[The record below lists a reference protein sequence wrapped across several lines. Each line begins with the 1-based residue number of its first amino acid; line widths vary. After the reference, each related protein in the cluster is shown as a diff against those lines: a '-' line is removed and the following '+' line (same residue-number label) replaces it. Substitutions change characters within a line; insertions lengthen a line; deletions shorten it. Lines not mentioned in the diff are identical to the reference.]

1 MTALS
6 PRVWRSLEWSR
17 TDTIAATV
25 VTAFAFLIRLA
36 RLGDPGSIIFDEVYY
51 AKDSCWYVNV
61 NSALCGIDYESTQ
74 VHPPLGKWLIA
85 LGIRLFGYDAFGW
98 RIAAVFAG
106 TAMVALLYL
115 LARKLFRSTLGAIA
129 ASGLLAIDL
138 LHFVQSRIAMLDIFV
153 GLFAL
158 AAFLFVIYDRERLIA
173 QDEEEIDPDVW
184 EGPPRGLLD
193 RPWRL
198 AAGAAAGAATASKW
212 TGGLVLLAVLVLTV
226 VWEISARRRR
236 GRATPVRLALREEGL
251 SIFVWLMVAPLA
263 VYLFTYIGRIEGD
276 LLALP
281 WADGSIVRAL
291 IDRHKYML
299 DFHTDLLST
308 HSYQSPAWSWILLK
322 RPVSYAFCAGTSCNP
337 ATAEGNY
344 KEIFATGNPFVW
356 WPAVL
361 ALVYIAAVWVR
372 KRDLRGPEGTIL
384 AGFVLTYGPWLL
396 PMLDRP
402 AVFIFYMVPTV
413 PFLCL
418 ALAYVVTKMPYRD
431 APRLSLGVLTA
442 FATIAFSSFVW
453 YYPLV
458 ANGSVPQPEWD
469 RRIWFFDD
477 CDKPPGVLTTQTV
490 TETTGTVVTTRTT
503 ETTDNSSLPPKG
515 WCWI

>member
-6 PRVWRSLEWSR
+6 PRVWRSTEWSK
-17 TDTIAATV
+17 TDTIAASV
-25 VTAFAFLIRLA
+25 ISAFAFLIRLA
-36 RLGDPGSIIFDEVYY
+36 RVGDPGSIIFDELYY

-98 RIAAVFAG
+98 RIAAVLAG

-115 LARKLFRSTLGAIA
+115 LARKLLGSTLGAVV

-153 GLFAL
+153 ALFGL
-158 AAFLFVIYDRERLIA
+158 AAFLFLVYDRERLLSQA
-173 QDEEEIDPDVW
+173 DEEPRPDVW
-184 EGPPRGLLD
+184 EPPPRGLLD

-198 AAGAAAGAATASKW
+198 AAGVAAGAATASKW
-212 TGGLVLLAVLVLTV
+212 TGGLVLVAIIVLTV
-226 VWEISARRRR
+226 AWEVSVRWKR
-236 GRATPVRLALREEGL
+236 GHPRPVAAAFREEGL
-251 SIFVWLMVAPLA
+251 SLFLWLMVAPFA

-281 WADGSIVRAL
+281 WSQESIVRAL
-291 IDRHKYML
+291 WDRHKYML
-299 DFHTDLLST
+299 DFHTELVST
-308 HSYQSPAWSWILLK
+308 HTYQSPGWSWLLLK
-322 RPVSYAFCAGTSCNP
+322 RPVSYAFCAGSQCSP
-337 ATAEGNY
+337 PTAEGSY

-356 WPAVL
+356 WPALV
-361 ALVYIAAVWVR
+361 ALVYMAVVWIR
-372 KRDLRGPEGTIL
+372 RRDLRRPEGTIL
-384 AGFVLTYGPWLL
+384 AGFVLIYGPWLL
-396 PMLDRP
+396 PALDRP
-402 AVFIFYMVPTV
+402 AVFIFYMIPAV

-418 ALAYVVTKMPYRD
+418 ALAYVAT
-431 APRLSLGVLTA
+431 RLPFRESPELALGTLTVFSA
-442 FATIAFSSFVW
+442 LAFSSFVW

-458 ANGSVPQPEWD
+458 ANGSVPQPDWD

-477 CDKPPGVLTTQTV
+477 CDKPPGVLSTQTL
-490 TETTGTVVTTRTT
+490 TETSGTVVSTRTT
-503 ETTDNSSLPPKG
+503 ATTSDASLPPKG